1 MGNKFNNARLKGL
14 KGIKMTYVY
23 KVIGR
28 FDDDNFY
35 SQLNKLSS
43 KFSFIYT
50 NKTLFLALRNW
61 NERQEGAE
69 LLKKVFRPI
78 RDYYIEE
85 MNEKN
90 LTTESDYLKDWCVQN
105 IIRIETQRY
114 EEENQDKLKAAWYAL
129 DKMEEELQQIVNSKE
144 ENNGKEVEN
153 NGEETG
159 C

>member
-1 MGNKFNNARLKGL
+1 
-14 KGIKMTYVY
+14 MTYVY